1 MYLVQYSRRMDSQL
15 EIHMRRH
22 VCKRAGNSTR
32 CTVTP
37 IPVKLGHAQVAHSW
51 PLVLRKAIIHN
62 YRVSHGIGGW
72 LSMSRHRS
80 GTYSLSQPRLS
91 CFCSLHSES
100 GIFRTGRN
108 AGHTASF
115 PSVALVDLPTSKYIA
130 IGLPSRTRYQ
140 SQSGTMMYASHC
152 VSYEW
157 LSLTSP
163 EDHLRVE

>member
-115 PSVALVDLPTSKYIA
+115 PSVRFSRSTDFEVHRNWLAITHSLPISKWYYDVRVALRFI
-130 IGLPSRTRYQ
+130 
-140 SQSGTMMYASHC
+140 
-152 VSYEW
+152 
-157 LSLTSP
+157 
-163 EDHLRVE
+163 

>member
-51 PLVLRKAIIHN
+51 PSVLRKAIIHN

-115 PSVALVDLPTSKYIA
+115 PSVRFSRSTDFEVHRNWLAITHSLPISKWYYDVRVALRFI
-130 IGLPSRTRYQ
+130 
-140 SQSGTMMYASHC
+140 
-152 VSYEW
+152 
-157 LSLTSP
+157 
-163 EDHLRVE
+163 